1 MNYGIVRFVIGR
13 IMLLEAALLFPS
25 LIVGF
30 IYAEGARTL
39 LSFVMTMSILAAF
52 GLLLSVRAPEKRAF
66 YAREGLVIV
75 ALAWLV
81 LSLFGSLPF
90 VFSGS
95 IPSFTDAFFETA
107 SGFTTTG
114 ASILNNPETLP
125 HSLLF
130 WRSFTHLI
138 GGMGVLVL
146 TLAILP
152 RIGSD
157 AVHLLKAEVPGPIFG
172 KLLAKVRNTARI
184 LYVIYLVFTAILVVV
199 LVIGKMP
206 LFDAF
211 IHAFGTAGTG
221 GFSNKMASV
230 GHYNSVYIETVLSIA
245 MLVYGVN
252 FNLYYLLLIRKF
264 RLFFKSEELR
274 WYLFFVASAIVFIG
288 FSVWP
293 LYETFGQMF
302 RAVLFTVAA
311 IITTTGFSTANF
323 DNWPLFAHI
332 ILLMLM
338 FFGAM
343 AGSTGGGI
351 KTTRVAIYIKTSI
364 QEVRRSIS
372 PHRRLPIRF
381 EGKTLDPDVQR
392 SVVHFFTTYIMLFI
406 LFLLIVS
413 LDSPNFTTA
422 FSAVAATINNI
433 GPGLDAVGPTGNY
446 TDFSH
451 FTKITLCFSMLA
463 GRLELFPIL
472 ILFSP
477 RTWRKV

>member
-1 MNYGIVRFVIGR
+1 
-13 IMLLEAALLFPS
+13 
-25 LIVGF
+25 
-30 IYAEGARTL
+30 
-39 LSFVMTMSILAAF
+39 
-52 GLLLSVRAPEKRAF
+52 
-66 YAREGLVIV
+66 
-75 ALAWLV
+75 
-81 LSLFGSLPF
+81 
-90 VFSGS
+90 
-95 IPSFTDAFFETA
+95 
-107 SGFTTTG
+107 
-114 ASILNNPETLP
+114 
-125 HSLLF
+125 
-130 WRSFTHLI
+130 
-138 GGMGVLVL
+138 
-146 TLAILP
+146 
-152 RIGSD
+152 
-157 AVHLLKAEVPGPIFG
+157 
-172 KLLAKVRNTARI
+172 
-184 LYVIYLVFTAILVVV
+184 
-199 LVIGKMP
+199 
-206 LFDAF
+206 
-211 IHAFGTAGTG
+211 
-221 GFSNKMASV
+221 
-230 GHYNSVYIETVLSIA
+230 
-245 MLVYGVN
+245 
-252 FNLYYLLLIRKF
+252 
-264 RLFFKSEELR
+264 
-274 WYLFFVASAIVFIG
+274 VFIG

-293 LYETFGQMF
+293 LYKTFGQMF
-302 RAVLFTVAA
+302 RAVLFTVAS
-311 IITTTGFSTANF
+311 IITTTGFSTVDF

-451 FTKITLCFSMLA
+451 ITKITLCFSMLA

-472 ILFSP
+472 FCSHHRVPGGRYDRGDAVLMRFS
-477 RTWRKV
+477 